1 MKLNNVDF
9 DTYFNNYPDVNG
21 YFGKYGGAYI
31 EPKLKAAMDEITEAY
46 FSICQSRGYIC
57 ASSVIA
63 GFSLSK
69 GISGSSWNAAVK
81 VSDAKPYLHSETGR
95 IS

>member
-1 MKLNNVDF
+1 MKFNNVDF

-46 FSICQSRGYIC
+46 FSICQSRKF
-57 ASSVIA
+57 IA
-63 GFSLSK
+63 ELRRIRKEFQGRPTPVSHLERLSDVL
-69 GISGSSWNAAVK
+69 GGK
-81 VSDAKPYLHSETGR
+81 VQL
-95 IS
+95 